1 MGGELK
7 SCGVSPWIGTDVCQ
21 TETPLTILTQEAG
34 KPRGV
39 IATVLWAT
47 PKFAWALKLPGF
59 TEGQQ
64 CLSEK
69 GACYILGKYG
79 QLGHKDS
86 SSLDR
91 PCRVEYFAEKQ
102 LQVRAVTCGPWNTY
116 VYAMEREI

>member
-1 MGGELK
+1 MSARQGNKEA
-7 SCGVSPWIGTDVCQ
+7 
-21 TETPLTILTQEAG
+21 PLTILDMGSRES
-34 KPRGV
+34 RV

-64 CLSEK
+64 GLSEK
-69 GACYILGKYG
+69 RACYILGKYG
-79 QLGHKDS
+79 QLGHKDSS

-116 VYAMEREI
+116 VYAVAREEI